1 MFAAGPVAVVI
12 WSPCATD
19 MVHVANVLY
28 LCSYLVRDILW
39 LRVLSVAAGLSL
51 MPYYCRCGEHPLWA
65 PIGWNSLFAFV
76 NLVQIALLV
85 FERWPRSLQRSERQ
99 LYERVF
105 PELSVGE
112 FLKLLKLASWRDVA
126 AGEQVVAQ
134 DSVVPEMMV
143 LAQGRMAVK
152 TGDRVIAELEPGQFI
167 GEMSF
172 LSGQRAAASVVATE
186 PCRVLA
192 WPQPELV
199 KLLDK
204 SAGLSF
210 KLRGVLGRDVV
221 EKLRVYGEDAG

>member
-1 MFAAGPVAVVI
+1 MFAAGSLAVMI

-65 PIGWNSLFAFV
+65 PIGWNALFAFV
-76 NLVQIALLV
+76 NLVQIAILV
-85 FERWPRSLQRSERQ
+85 FERWPRSLQGPERQ

-105 PELSVGE
+105 PELSVSE
-112 FLKLLKLASWRDVA
+112 FLKLLKRASWRDVA
-126 AGEQVVAQ
+126 TGERVVEQGA
-134 DSVVPEMMV
+134 VVPEMMV
-143 LAQGRMAVK
+143 LTAGGMAVRA
-152 TGDRVIAELEPGQFI
+152 GDRVIAKLEPGQFV

-172 LSGQRAAASVVATE
+172 LSGNRAAADVVATK
-186 PCRVLA
+186 PCRVLV
-192 WPQPELV
+192 WPQGDLA
-199 KLLDK
+199 KLLDR

-210 KLRGVLGRDVV
+210 KLRAVLGRDVV
-221 EKLRVYGEDAG
+221 AKLRAHGDPAS